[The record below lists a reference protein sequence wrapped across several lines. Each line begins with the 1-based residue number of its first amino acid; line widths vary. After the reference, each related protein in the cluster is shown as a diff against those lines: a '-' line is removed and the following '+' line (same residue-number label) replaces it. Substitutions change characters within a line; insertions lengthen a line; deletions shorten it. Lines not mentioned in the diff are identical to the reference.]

1 MTAGCAVR
9 VLLPVLL
16 VAAHAA
22 LIDAGSQQRPVFRSR
37 SDLVSIDVSVRRGNV
52 PVTGLTAPDFRV
64 FDNGVLQKVDS
75 VSYEAVPIDV
85 TFFLD
90 TSPSLSGLL
99 EELKRDIAKISGMLR
114 PADRLRLLTFD
125 YQVTDVFGWQ
135 ASGGDL
141 KLETARMGRISSV
154 YDAIFLSLMWRP
166 DVDRRHLVIAM
177 TDGIDAGSFVDTKQL
192 LEISRRAE
200 AVLHI
205 VRMGSTYDL
214 PKYLPMPWV
223 PIVSDGQDFALREVA
238 ERTGGK
244 EHSAFFGRTSVV
256 NAFNQAFEDFR
267 QSYIVRYVPTGTPRD
282 GWHEIKVEV
291 ARPERLTIRARKGY
305 FGS

>member
-1 MTAGCAVR
+1 MTAGGAVR

-16 VAAHAA
+16 VAANAA

-52 PVTGLTAPDFRV
+52 PVNGLTAADFRV
-64 FDNGVLQKVDS
+64 FDNGVPQKIDA

-85 TFFLD
+85 TLFLD

-114 PADRLRLLTFD
+114 PVDRLRLLTFD
-125 YQVTDVFGWQ
+125 YQVNDVFGWQ

-205 VRMGSTYDL
+205 VRMGSTFDL
-214 PKYLPMPWV
+214 PKYMPTPWV
-223 PIVSDGQDFALREVA
+223 PIVPDGQVGALKEVA

-244 EHSAFFGRTSVV
+244 EHSGFFGRASVV

-267 QSYIVRYVPTGTPRD
+267 QSYILRYAPAGVKRE
-282 GWHEIKVEV
+282 GWHELKVEV
-291 ARPERLTIRARKGY
+291 ARPERLTIRARRGY